1 MTKPKY
7 SETLDYI
14 LKLLYDF
21 GKVTPEQY
29 LSLPA
34 ILDNLQYQSSFG
46 EALDIGDYLATKG
59 YVTIINTIGDILIQI
74 TTIGKLRVEKFDE
87 NIIKAYEAHE
97 KKTDKTELLEM
108 LSPPGNPKEKVF
120 SLIDNIKEEFIE
132 KEGEKIDV
140 LKDLEIVKL
149 ELSKS
154 NPDLR
159 IVMLKLEDSR
169 HFSYALGKMRE
180 LRNYIAHAQ

>member
-7 SETLDYI
+7 SQILDYI
-14 LKLLYDF
+14 LKLLSDF
-21 GKVTPEQY
+21 SEVAPEQY

-46 EALDIGDYLATKG
+46 EAIDIGDYLSTKG
-59 YVTIINTIGDILIQI
+59 YVTTINTIGDVLIQI
-74 TTIGKLRVEKFDE
+74 TPIGKLRVEKFDE
-87 NIIKAYEAHE
+87 NTIKAYEAHE
-97 KKTDKTELLEM
+97 KETDESELLEV
-108 LSPPGNPKEKVF
+108 LSPPENPKAKVL
-120 SLIDNIKEEFIE
+120 SLIDNIKEEIIE
-132 KEGEKIDV
+132 KEGGKVDV
-140 LKDLEIVKL
+140 VKDLEIIKL

-159 IVMLKLEDSR
+159 IIMLKLEDSR